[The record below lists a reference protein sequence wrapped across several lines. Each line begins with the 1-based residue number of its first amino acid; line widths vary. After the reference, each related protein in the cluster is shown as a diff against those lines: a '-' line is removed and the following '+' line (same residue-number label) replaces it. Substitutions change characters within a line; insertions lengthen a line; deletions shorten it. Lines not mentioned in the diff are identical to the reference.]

1 MSQSEECGWTCVVR
15 PLQGRCERKRIEPR
29 SMEGRR
35 MRIGPQVFPFGE
47 PPAVKHSSTSL
58 RLPGVR
64 GKSFFSCAGDFRELF
79 RHYHSVISRSRGI
92 SRHVPVDLVGWLDFA
107 RHDRMIA
114 VIGFRIAW
122 RGDRAGWT
130 PTAFTLSSHL
140 RLSQSH
146 SYAAQSHSYVAQ
158 GHSYASCL

>member
-1 MSQSEECGWTCVVR
+1 MDESGMSQSEECGWTCVVR

-35 MRIGPQVFPFGE
+35 MRIGLQVFPFGE
-47 PPAVKHSSTSL
+47 PPAVKHCSTSL

-79 RHYHSVISRSRGI
+79 RHNHSVISRSRGI

-114 VIGFRIAW
+114 A
-122 RGDRAGWT
+122 DRFSDSLAGGPGGMDSHCFHT
-130 PTAFTLSSHL
+130 FFAF
-140 RLSQSH
+140 
-146 SYAAQSHSYVAQ
+146 
-158 GHSYASCL
+158 